1 MNATTNLIKYT
12 KTDMDLQNEH
22 EKQLITMLI
31 GDAEFKQKQHIL
43 THTCSEMFLN
53 N

>member
-22 EKQLITMLI
+22 EKEIN
-31 GDAEFKQKQHIL
+31 HYV
-43 THTCSEMFLN
+43 N
-53 N
+53 R